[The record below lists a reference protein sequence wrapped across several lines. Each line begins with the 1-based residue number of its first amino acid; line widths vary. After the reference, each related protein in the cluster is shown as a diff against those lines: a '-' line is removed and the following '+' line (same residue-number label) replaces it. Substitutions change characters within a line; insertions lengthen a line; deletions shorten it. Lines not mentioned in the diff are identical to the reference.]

1 MKKIVYSLNL
11 LTWFKQHGV
20 EIEFKHQNGFLCGV
34 IDATEET
41 ARLLEEYKNNEELQE
56 FLHTYK
62 DIKMTMKELR
72 EVA

>member
-1 MKKIVYSLNL
+1 MKKVIFSLNL

-20 EIEFKHQNGFLCGV
+20 DIEYKHQNGFLCGV

-41 ARLLEEYKNNEELQE
+41 ARLLEEYRGNEELQE

-62 DIKMTMKELR
+62 DIKKTMKELR